1 MSDFAKKNSKLNKT
15 MKGHLIGDF
24 KKFGILDDDY
34 TKFIEKRTKLIFEE
48 IKNRVGA

>member
-1 MSDFAKKNSKLNKT
+1 

-34 TKFIEKRTKLIFEE
+34 TIFIEKRTKLIFEE